1 MVTQQLARVKDIC
14 FRCFVPFIALLL
26 LLSLDF
32 CAAQTVSVRFSGSE
46 LRDTLSQY
54 ARAQR
59 IGFLLDRRVDPGL
72 PLDFEARNLSVP
84 EMLSRLADRMNLG
97 YCQVGEIAYIG
108 PKEAAVKLER
118 ILAVKQQALPDTP
131 AAARRMLTQKI
142 RLQTEKLDTPQEI
155 LQQVAQRM
163 RTRIENLDRLP
174 HDLWPE
180 LDFPEADAYEL
191 LSVLLIGFDL
201 TFEMGDRGITLVP
214 VPDHLPPIPRVATAN
229 QRTQAAPPP
238 AKNAPLERQRFQLE
252 LKNQTVGEV
261 LKYFSSNLDLQ
272 MEVDEKALREK
283 GISLDQR
290 ISFQLEQADIHE
302 LLRSTLDPV
311 GCTYQLTG
319 KKVRVFPKK

>member
-1 MVTQQLARVKDIC
+1 MVTQQLARVKGIC
-14 FRCFVPFIALLL
+14 FRCLVLFTALLFL
-26 LLSLDF
+26 LPLDF
-32 CAAQTVSVRFSGSE
+32 CAAQMVSVRFSGSE

-54 ARAQR
+54 ASTQR

-84 EMLSRLADRMNLG
+84 EMLTRLADRMNLG
-97 YCQVGEIAYIG
+97 FCQVGEIAYIG

-118 ILAVKQQALPDTP
+118 ILAVKRQALPNTP
-131 AAARRMLTQKI
+131 AAARRALTQKI
-142 RLQTEKLDTPQEI
+142 QLKTEKLDTPQEI
-155 LQQVAQRM
+155 LQRVAQRM

-201 TFEMGDRGITLVP
+201 TFEVSDRGITFVP
-214 VPDHLPPIPRVATAN
+214 LPDNLPIVSGAKSGPPKTKPPSSQSVPL
-229 QRTQAAPPP
+229 
-238 AKNAPLERQRFQLE
+238 AKQRFQLE
-252 LKNQTVGEV
+252 LKEITVREV
-261 LKYFSSNLDLQ
+261 LQYYSNNLDLQ
-272 MEVDEKALREK
+272 INIDEKALQEK
-283 GISLDQR
+283 GISLEQR
-290 ISFQLEQADIHE
+290 ISFQLNQADIHE

-319 KKVRVFPKK
+319 KKVRVFPKR